1 MEVEDAS
8 GSPAGQSQLVLT
20 VSDEVQ
26 LQSISLAFSEGESQD
41 AMNETLPYPQALVSK
56 SATLDPSQTLKVL
69 SAAIDTTVWF
79 YQYFGCHY
87 RGPSESA
94 LFTANCSH
102 GGHVVEGV
110 PLLVPGPK
118 GLSLDRQHEAAVA
131 RLCLSSALREDLLH
145 LTLLPFVVI
154 QHTPAECCYCSR
166 SHSLP
171 FGYSVC

>member
-69 SAAIDTTVWF
+69 SAAID
-79 YQYFGCHY
+79 
-87 RGPSESA
+87 S
-94 LFTANCSH
+94 
-102 GGHVVEGV
+102 VVLSILWL
-110 PLLVPGPK
+110 PLQ
-118 GLSLDRQHEAAVA
+118 RTQ
-131 RLCLSSALREDLLH
+131 
-145 LTLLPFVVI
+145 
-154 QHTPAECCYCSR
+154 
-166 SHSLP
+166 
-171 FGYSVC
+171 